1 MRDEPAAPAPKRPR
15 WRRWVLE
22 ATIFLTVLVAIQAWQ
37 LRDVARG
44 PAPDFAGQRLDGTPF
59 DLAGWRA
66 QHAGQP
72 VLLYFWAEWCPVCR
86 TTAGTVT
93 AVAEDW
99 PVTTVAMQSG
109 GAAEVAAHMA
119 AHGYRWPTLVDARG
133 EITRNYGFAG
143 VPAFAVIDPAGDIR
157 FVAMGWTSEIGLR
170 LRLWWAGR
178 RPA

>member
-1 MRDEPAAPAPKRPR
+1 MSDESAALPPKRPR

-22 ATIFLTVLVAIQAWQ
+22 ATFFLTVLVAFQAWQ

-66 QHAGQP
+66 QHAGKP

-93 AVAEDW
+93 AIAEDW

-109 GAAEVAAHMA
+109 GAADVAAHMA
-119 AHGYRWPTLVDARG
+119 ARGYRWPTLVDARG
-133 EITRNYGFAG
+133 EITKTYGFAG

-157 FVAMGWTSEIGLR
+157 FVAMGWTSEVGLR

>member
-22 ATIFLTVLVAIQAWQ
+22 ATIFLTVLVAFQAWQ

-44 PAPDFAGQRLDGTPF
+44 TAPDFAGQRLDGTPF

-66 QHAGQP
+66 QHDGKP

-93 AVAEDW
+93 AIAEDW
-99 PVTTVAMQSG
+99 PVTTVAVQSG

-119 AHGYRWPTLVDARG
+119 ARGYRWPTLVDARG
-133 EITRNYGFAG
+133 EITKTYGFAG

-157 FVAMGWTSEIGLR
+157 FVAMGWTSEVGLR